1 MSLASVRAFFAQ
13 HAPEIEILETEG
25 SSATVTLAA
34 EAFGVEPA
42 RIAKTLSLRLGE
54 RVVLLVTRG
63 DARLDNKKTKAAF
76 GTKPR
81 MLDLDEVAAI
91 TGHPVGG
98 VCPFGLLSPLQIYCD
113 VSLKAFD
120 EVVPAA
126 GSTQSAVR
134 ISPERMAA
142 LTQAEWV
149 DVCQE
154 PTAQEAE
161 SVVAQSA

>member
-154 PTAQEAE
+154 AAAQRAEQTAAE
-161 SVVAQSA
+161 PA

>member
-1 MSLASVRAFFAQ
+1 MSLESVRTFFAQ
-13 HAPEIEILETEG
+13 HAPDIAILETEG

-42 RIAKTLSLRLGE
+42 RIAKTLSFRLGE

-81 MLDLDEVAAI
+81 MLDPGEVVAI

-98 VCPFGLLSPLQIYCD
+98 VCPFGLPTPLPVYCD

-126 GSTQSAVR
+126 GSTQTAVR

-142 LTQAEWV
+142 LTGAEWV

-154 PTAQEAE
+154 PAAREAAE
-161 SVVAQSA
+161 